1 VPVYYNENDPEI
13 AERLGYNIAAGL
25 IAPGEVDVRSIA
37 QVQPDDLKGF
47 HQAHFFA
54 GIGGWPF
61 SLRRAGWPDDRAAWT
76 GSCPCGPFSQIGRLK
91 GFADDRHL
99 WPTWRPLIEKCR
111 PPIIFGEQS
120 SRATDWLR
128 LVRDDLETMEYAV
141 GAMPIPAACAGAFH
155 LRDRYFWVAAGNLDN
170 AMCTRLERYAGDG
183 HPAQGRPIQD
193 RSIASP
199 SGQLKISNRKT
210 VELQWALG
218 ADKKVRPVG
227 PGLRLL
233 AHGIPDRIRR
243 IQLHG
248 FGNAID
254 TRPAAEF
261 IAATA
266 EALNISRAHE

>member
-1 VPVYYNENDPEI
+1 
-13 AERLGYNIAAGL
+13 
-25 IAPGEVDVRSIA
+25 VRSIA
-37 QVQPDDLKGF
+37 EVQAGDLKGF

-61 SLRRAGWPDDRAAWT
+61 SLRRARWPDDQPAWT

-99 WPTWRPLIEKCR
+99 WPAWRALIEKRR

-120 SRATDWLR
+120 ARATDWLR
-128 LVRDDLETMEYAV
+128 LVRDDLETLEYAV

-155 LRDRYFWVAAGNLDN
+155 LRDRYFWVAAGNLGD
-170 AMCTRLERYAGDG
+170 ADRARLERFARDG
-183 HPAQGRPIQD
+183 HPAQRRPIQD
-193 RSIASP
+193 RSIAAP
-199 SGQLKISNRKT
+199 SSKLDISSRNTPQPLER
-210 VELQWALG
+210 LQWALG

-233 AHGIPDRIRR
+233 AHGIPGSVRK

-254 TRPAAEF
+254 PRPATEF
-261 IAATA
+261 IAAAA
-266 EALNISRAHE
+266 EAIYEIKRFGTSGCD